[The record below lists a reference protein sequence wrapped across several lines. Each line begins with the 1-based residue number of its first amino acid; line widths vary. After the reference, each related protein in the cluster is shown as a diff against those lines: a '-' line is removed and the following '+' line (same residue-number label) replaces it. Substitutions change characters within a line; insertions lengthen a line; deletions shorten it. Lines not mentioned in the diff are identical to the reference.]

1 MHKVR
6 TMEDVAVILARAK
19 QRAME
24 KKLPYAGALLPTE
37 AFALLERAPGATLVD
52 VRTQAE
58 LYWVGRVPGAVT
70 LEWSSYPGG
79 ARNPDFLDQF
89 QAAVPVTAAPVMF
102 LCRSGQRSHHAAAQ
116 ATGAGYPNCFNV
128 LEGFEGDRDAQCH
141 RNTVGGWRA
150 AGLPWEQG

>member
-6 TMEDVAVILARAK
+6 TMEDVEVILARAK

-24 KKLPYAGALLPTE
+24 NGLPYAGALRPTE
-37 AFALLERAPGATLVD
+37 AIALLERAPGATLVD

-70 LEWSSYPGG
+70 VEWSSYPDG
-79 ARNPDFLDQF
+79 ARNPDFLGQF
-89 QAAVPVTAAPVMF
+89 QAALPVTTAPVLF
-102 LCRSGQRSHHAAAQ
+102 LCRSGHRSHHAAAL
-116 ATGAGYPNCFNV
+116 ATEAGYPSCFNV
-128 LEGFEGDRDAQCH
+128 LEGFEGDRDTQGH
-141 RNTVGGWRA
+141 RNSVNGWRV